1 MPDNKNTKYTIRMS
15 PCPVYDIAGMDSWL
29 ESMAHKG
36 LVLCH
41 SVMGLAVFEKREP
54 VHARYQLALLPYEP
68 LMEKGIPTAQGE
80 MIALCEEYGWSYI
93 TKRGRFGIFV
103 TEDAAARMLYSD
115 NELESAEYEELRRS
129 ENSALR
135 SNLLWL
141 LIIAPL
147 MLFKD
152 NMLQSCLM
160 IGTEIYLLLFAA
172 MTWHVVN
179 NIRNIIQLRKLEG
192 QLKSGESLRDCRI
205 AQHSMA
211 YRAYI
216 LVPIV
221 CFILLVV
228 LLAVRMDYSYNRLY
242 EDAPQGY
249 QTLLSYAEP
258 LPFARLEDAVNG
270 VDIDIDTNDTVKK
283 EHDILAPLML
293 TVFQYDRYRME
304 DGTTR
309 DYRVYVEYYEMI
321 HPALAMRLAEEIHT
335 EDKNFWDTRY
345 TEYTLP
351 SLDVDYAIAY
361 EAFNPKL
368 ILVKDNL
375 VLAVSLDSYGE
386 EPLPIEQWSRVYAE
400 SLKQH

>member
-1 MPDNKNTKYTIRMS
+1 MQDNKNTKYTIRMS
-15 PCPVYDIAGMDSWL
+15 PCPVYDIAGMEAWL
-29 ESMAHKG
+29 EEMTQKG
-36 LVLCH
+36 LELCNYM
-41 SVMGLAVFEKREP
+41 MGLAVFEKREP
-54 VHARYQLALLPYEP
+54 VHVRYQMALLPYEP

-103 TEDAAARMLYSD
+103 TEDANARMLYSD
-115 NELESAEYEELRRS
+115 AELESAEYEELRRS
-129 ENSALR
+129 ENSALH

-192 QLKSGESLRDCRI
+192 QLKRGESLRDCRI

-270 VDIDIDTNDTVKK
+270 VDIDIDTNDMVKK

-293 TVFQYDRYRME
+293 TVSQYDRYRME

-321 HPALAMRLAEEIHT
+321 HPALAMHLAEEIHA
-335 EDKNFWDTRY
+335 EDKDFWDTRY

-400 SLKQH
+400 SLKSE